1 MEEPQNNPEP
11 QPEGGREAP
20 AKGPAK
26 VIRAGGE
33 AKAPAASAAVPILR
47 AGRHAVE
54 GAEAAGRTVL
64 EGADEA
70 GQRVVEGAD
79 AAGQRVVDG
88 VEAAV
93 RAAEEADGGAG
104 GQVLREWVHCAQRAY
119 VRNVRA
125 LSELL
130 YCRTPYGF
138 LQWQNNLLRET
149 TADLSATNAR
159 IVQLVS
165 QKA

>member
-11 QPEGGREAP
+11 QPEGGHEAP
-20 AKGPAK
+20 VKGPAK

-33 AKAPAASAAVPILR
+33 AKAPAARAAVPILR

-70 GQRVVEGAD
+70 GQRVV
-79 AAGQRVVDG
+79 DG

-93 RAAEEADGGAG
+93 RAAEEADDGAST
-104 GQVLREWVHCAQRAY
+104 QVLREWVHCAQRAY
-119 VRNVRA
+119 VRNTRA
-125 LSELL
+125 LGELL

-138 LQWQNNLLRET
+138 LQWQSNLLRET